1 MIELE
6 SVAEGT
12 CTTMAA
18 LPSKIPSSVVS
29 TMVIASLGYFVD
41 LFDLWL
47 FSLYRVDIFQSLQ
60 IEDSL
65 QSGCWAINAQ
75 LVGLLAGGLLFGWL
89 ADRKGRR
96 KTLLW
101 SILCYSLGTL
111 AMAGISSYTEL
122 VALRFVTGLGLAGE
136 LGIAATLIFEL
147 VSVQHRWLASLGLI
161 LIGLSGSLAAAT
173 VTGLLGWR
181 HAFLVGGLLGLLLLA
196 LRRKVTESP
205 LFKQPS
211 THRPWAIFHRQPGAR
226 RRLLALSA
234 IGLPITA
241 LFWLVTSFSP
251 ELSTELGLPVPLSVS
266 ETLLWMQGGYILG
279 DLLSILL
286 SHWTQRRRLVVGIS
300 LGGCALSL
308 IGLCLGSHGDAS
320 SFLGWSFGLGLSAG
334 FWGVLL
340 ATCSEQFGSEIRA
353 GASTLIPNIARAS
366 PLLLIAVFSG
376 AAPAIGTPA
385 AILGL
390 GLLSIA
396 GAFWGLAQLRESYGA
411 PLDWFEETPQESLN
425 LIDSSD
431 NSDEL

>member
-1 MIELE
+1 
-6 SVAEGT
+6 
-12 CTTMAA
+12 MAA
-18 LPSKIPSSVVS
+18 APSKTPSSVVS
-29 TMVIASLGYFVD
+29 TLVIASLGYFVD

-47 FSLYRVDIFQSLQ
+47 FSLYRVEIFHSLQ
-60 IEDSL
+60 IQDSL

-75 LVGLLAGGLLFGWL
+75 LIGLLVGGILFGWL

-101 SILCYSLGTL
+101 SILCYSIGTL
-111 AMAGISSYTEL
+111 AMAGISNYSEL
-122 VALRFVTGLGLAGE
+122 VALRFLTGVGLAGE

-147 VSVQHRWLASLGLI
+147 VSAQHRWLASLGLI
-161 LIGLSGSLAAAT
+161 LIGLSGSLAAAV
-173 VTGLLGWR
+173 VTGILGWR
-181 HAFLVGGLLGLLLLA
+181 HAFLVGGLLGLALLA
-196 LRRKVTESP
+196 LRRRVTESP
-205 LFKQPS
+205 LFQQAS
-211 THRPWAIFHRQPGAR
+211 VHRPWAIFRRHPGAR
-226 RRLLALSA
+226 KRLFALSA

-251 ELSTELGLPVPLSVS
+251 ELSVELGLPSPLSVS

-279 DLLSILL
+279 DLASILL
-286 SHWTQRRRLVVGIS
+286 SHWTQKRRLVVGIS

-308 IGLCLGSHGDAS
+308 LGLCLGSHGDAS

-366 PLLLIAVFSG
+366 PLLLITVFSS
-376 AAPAIGTPA
+376 AAPSLGTPT

-396 GAFWGLAQLRESYGA
+396 GAFWGLAQLQESFGA
-411 PLDWFEETPQESLN
+411 PLDWLEETPGESPD
-425 LIDSSD
+425 LIESSD
-431 NSDEL
+431 NSDSL